1 MRLVAKMNLDSA
13 AIAAPQTIIKSATVF
28 IVVPSDEYSIE
39 LRGVCQALIVEIF
52 SQFLLTSFP
61 ILDVDKSIILC
72 DMATICWALRHRI

>member
-39 LRGVCQALIVEIF
+39 LRGDCQGLSCGNLFTIMLDI
-52 SQFLLTSFP
+52 LLYS
-61 ILDVDKSIILC
+61 C
-72 DMATICWALRHRI
+72 